1 MKVLYLTDSSRFN
14 YHKNLVTDFNEV
26 MPGDVFD
33 ISDGRPLGELY
44 YEIEGAKPD
53 VIVTFDLA
61 GHVLRT
67 GTDTLSLNNI
77 YARMAHILLQNTDRY
92 RADLRARQNLSMFT
106 YIPEGSDLLT
116 VREKYTEVPN
126 ILEFVPVERNP
137 QTDEQHKKNREM
149 IKIWWEEFKKEA
161 ML

>member
-14 YHKNLVTDFNEV
+14 YHKNLVADFTEV
-26 MPGDVFD
+26 IPGDVYD
-33 ISDGRPLGELY
+33 MSDGKPLGERY

-53 VIVTFDLA
+53 VIITFDLA

-67 GTDTLSLNNI
+67 GSDTLSLNNV
-77 YARMAHILLQNTDRY
+77 YARMAHILFQNTDRY
-92 RADLRARQNLSMFT
+92 GADLRARQNLSMFT
-106 YIPEGSDLLT
+106 YIPEGSD
-116 VREKYTEVPN
+116 VAAARCKYAEVPN

-137 QTDEQHKKNREM
+137 QTDEQHEKNREM
-149 IKIWWEEFKKEA
+149 IKIWWDEYKKEA